1 MTAKATLSCCKALG
15 EETRLQILRR
25 LVGRE
30 VCVCE
35 LADELELAQP
45 LLSHHL
51 KTLRDAGLVEARREG
66 RWMHYSLNAAAL
78 ETLAA
83 ELSALAKAHREAGPP
98 DSVCCR

>member
-1 MTAKATLSCCKALG
+1 MTANPTLSCCKALG

-35 LADELELAQP
+35 LADEMQLAQP

-51 KTLRDAGLVEARREG
+51 KTLRDAGLVEARRDG
-66 RWMHYSLNAAAL
+66 RWMHYSLNASAL
-78 ETLAA
+78 ETIAA
-83 ELSALAKAHREAGPP
+83 ELDALAKAHREAGPAQP
-98 DSVCCR
+98 VCCR